1 MERIQTFFLS
11 VCAASMLVAWAHT
24 ITEHTKFR
32 RIVSFSGGLLLL
44 LIVLSPIVRLD
55 QRELKRIISLAIYE
69 VSDTNEDFAAQ
80 ERSQVDQIIMAE
92 CREYILD
99 KAEVLG
105 MSVDAIVSLDHTE
118 VVSIP
123 ARVRIFGSYS
133 PEQKKA
139 LSLILENDLDI
150 PFSDQEWV
158 VE

>member
-44 LIVLSPIVRLD
+44 LIVLSPIVRTD
-55 QRELKRIISLAIYE
+55 QRNLKRMISSAVYD
-69 VSDTNEDFAAQ
+69 VSDPKEGFAVED
-80 ERSQVDQIIMAE
+80 RSQVDQIIMEE

-99 KAEVLG
+99 KAEMLG

-133 PEQKKA
+133 SEQKDA
-139 LSLILENDLDI
+139 LSFILENDLDI
-150 PFSDQEWV
+150 PFSNQEWV